1 MADPLVWAKQLQA
14 IAQAGK
20 AYSQDPYDLERFD
33 QIAVIAQQMFAELS
47 DAPLAKIQNLFIP
60 ETGYPTP
67 KVDLRAGVIR
77 ENRILLVRERED
89 DRWTLP
95 GGWADVC
102 ETPSE
107 GIVREVMEESGL
119 VVGNPRLVAIKDR
132 SVHPYQP
139 AYPNHIYKLFFLCDY
154 ISGEPSENLE
164 ISKVAFFERHA
175 IPPLSL
181 SRVLAE
187 DIAMMFCHCDDLQLP
202 IQTD

>member
-1 MADPLVWAKQLQA
+1 MTDPLVWAIQLQA

-20 AYSQDPYDLERFD
+20 AYTKDPYDLERFG
-33 QIAVIAQQMFAELS
+33 QIEAISQQMLAELS
-47 DAPLAKIQNLFIP
+47 HEPLAKIQNLFIP

-77 ENRILLVRERED
+77 EYRILLVRERED
-89 DRWTLP
+89 DCWTLP

-119 VVGNPRLVAIKDR
+119 LVGNPRLVAIKDR
-132 SVHPYQP
+132 AAHPYQP
-139 AYPNHIYKLFFLCDY
+139 AYPYHIYKLFFLCDY
-154 ISGEPSENLE
+154 ISGDPSENLE
-164 ISKVAFFERHA
+164 ISEVAFFDRHS

-187 DIAMMFCHCDDLQLP
+187 DIAMMFCHDDDIRLP
-202 IQTD
+202 VRTD